1 MASSSSF
8 IGGRAR
14 SGSIEDERNNNFEY
28 NKGIINIDNI
38 KPLPS
43 NDPYKSPAGQYRVA
57 SDNDFRGNLAP
68 QDDYRVN
75 SADYRGNTPATDFN
89 RNITVDYRN
98 DLRSASS
105 NSYDYRAYRD
115 IPTEY
120 KNEFR
125 TCASSTEDISGRG
138 NSSEYS
144 PGGTRISTGASGGY
158 PTHFWNYIGGLP
170 SRR

>member
-8 IGGRAR
+8 IGGRTR
-14 SGSIEDERNNNFEY
+14 SGSIEEERNNFEY
-28 NKGIINIDNI
+28 NKAIINIDNI

-43 NDPYKSPAGQYRVA
+43 NDPYKSPAGQYRVTT
-57 SDNDFRGNLAP
+57 DNDFRGNLTP

-75 SADYRGNTPATDFN
+75 SADYRGNTPGTDFN
-89 RNITVDYRN
+89 RNLSVDYRN
-98 DLRSASS
+98 DLRPASS

-115 IPTEY
+115 ISTEY

-125 TCASSTEDISGRG
+125 TDDPGARG
-138 NSSEYS
+138 SEYS
-144 PGGTRISTGASGGY
+144 PGGTRISTGTSGGY